1 MWFELEFEVQL
12 FQYLLLRRFL
22 FSSVDYF
29 VLVVLVKNQMMVYV
43 SLLLGC
49 PWQVNVHESEQTL
62 GGGEGQGSWCAA
74 VHGAVKSWT

>member
-22 FSSVDYF
+22 FPSVDYF
-29 VLVVLVKNQMMVYV
+29 VLVVLVKNQMTVYV

-49 PWQVNVHESEQTL
+49 LLHFKNGLSFVCCQYHNVLISITL
-62 GGGEGQGSWCAA
+62 
-74 VHGAVKSWT
+74 

>member
-49 PWQVNVHESEQTL
+49 LLCFKNGLNFVCSQYHNVLINITL
-62 GGGEGQGSWCAA
+62 
-74 VHGAVKSWT
+74 